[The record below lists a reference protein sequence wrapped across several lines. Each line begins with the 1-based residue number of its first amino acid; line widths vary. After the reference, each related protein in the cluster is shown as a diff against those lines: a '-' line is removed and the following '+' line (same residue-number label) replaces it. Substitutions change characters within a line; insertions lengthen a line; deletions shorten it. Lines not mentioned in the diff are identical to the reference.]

1 MSLPQSYVALVAE
14 IAALIEIDAAE
25 LPVDGS
31 LLDYGLDSVRL
42 MTLVER
48 LRADGVEVGFEEL
61 AETPTLR
68 AFATRLGLSPHDPLD
83 GARS

>member
-1 MSLPQSYVALVAE
+1 MSLPESYEALASE

-25 LPVDGS
+25 LPSDGS

-48 LRADGVEVGFEEL
+48 LRADGLEVGFEEL
-61 AETPTLR
+61 AEEPTLR
-68 AFATRLGLSPHDPLD
+68 GFAKRVGLVPH
-83 GARS
+83 GESR